1 MSHSLI
7 KWGYETDKVI
17 FVDIPALGRSWV
29 RQSCDSV
36 SYASLDALKYIYSY
50 ILGPK
55 IRVLYFPS
63 K

>member
-36 SYASLDALKYIYSY
+36 SYASLRCFKIYLFLYI
-50 ILGPK
+50 
-55 IRVLYFPS
+55 RS
-63 K
+63 KDPRIIFSE